1 MKKHTVLS
9 GLQGLYQSR
18 YLLQAFVVRD
28 IKARHQGTI
37 LGSFWMVFQPLMM
50 LAVYT
55 FVFTSVFNT
64 RWGGNGIGE
73 DFVVMLYCGLI
84 VHAFFSETL
93 SRSPFAV
100 LSNPSYVK
108 KVVFPL
114 EILPFSN
121 LVSALYNALIGL
133 FLICIYLLIQKH
145 AIPLT
150 AIYVPLIL
158 TPLIIFTAGLAWTLA
173 AVGVFFRD
181 LGQMITLVM
190 SILLFLSPV
199 FYPVSAAPALV
210 RNFLYLNPLTFPI
223 EQLRHSLILGNQPDL
238 KYWIIYFVVATLF
251 AISGLWIFQKTRSAF
266 ADII

>member
-1 MKKHTVLS
+1 LKKHTILS
-9 GLQGLYQSR
+9 GFKGLFESR

-28 IKARHQGTI
+28 IKDRHQGTI
-37 LGSFWMVFQPLMM
+37 LGAFWMVLQPLMM
-50 LAVYT
+50 LAVYS

-64 RWGGNGIGE
+64 RWGEAGVSK

-93 SRSPFAV
+93 SRSHSAV
-100 LSNPSYVK
+100 SSNQSYVK

-114 EILPFSN
+114 EILPFIH
-121 LVSALYNALIGL
+121 LVSAVFNLLIGL
-133 FLICIYLLIQKH
+133 LLICVYLLIQNH

-150 AIYVPLIL
+150 AIYVLL
-158 TPLIIFTAGLAWTLA
+158 VLVPLIIITAGFAWILA

-181 LGQMITLVM
+181 IGHMIGLVM

-199 FYPVSAAPALV
+199 FYPVSAAPTLV
-210 RNFLYLNPLTFPI
+210 QNFLYLNPLTFPI
-223 EQLRHSLILGNQPDL
+223 EQLRLSLILGNQPDWE
-238 KYWIIYFVVATLF
+238 YWIIYFVVATVF
-251 AISGLWIFQKTRSAF
+251 AISGLWVFQKVRPAF